1 MAKIKKTK
9 SGKYHTMVF
18 IGYDVQGKRKYKS
31 ITAPTQ
37 KEVRQKVAQALL
49 EGVKETKYS
58 SLTLAEAY
66 ERYIDSKDN
75 VLSPSTLRGYRS
87 NAKNDFPR
95 LQPLLLSQLNN
106 EIIQKEINAL
116 VPVNS
121 PKTIKNKYNLLRSV
135 LNVYLPELHLH
146 IQLPQNVKTNVPLH
160 TEETIHL
167 LLSKADD
174 RLRVPILLAAFGGL
188 RRSEICAL
196 TKEDFTDKGVNVNK
210 AKVLGDFGYVIK
222 QPKTDAGYRFVP
234 LSQEIIKECR
244 EWKHFGLNP
253 DIINNGFQTLRQQCD
268 VPATFHKLRHYYG
281 TMLLKQGID
290 IMTAC
295 KYGGWDEPQ
304 ILLQIYAHAIRD
316 SETDEK
322 AKSIYSLYSEKCSE
336 NRMQQ

>member
-9 SGKYHTMVF
+9 SGKYHTTIFV
-18 IGYDVQGKRKYKS
+18 GYDLQGKRKYKS

-49 EGVKETKYS
+49 DCAKESSYD

-66 ERYIDSKDN
+66 ERYINSRDN
-75 VLSPSTLRGYRS
+75 VLSPSTLRGYRNS
-87 NAKNDFPR
+87 AKNDFPK
-95 LQPLLLSQLNN
+95 LQPYPLSQLNN
-106 EIIQKEINAL
+106 EIIQKEINNL
-116 VPVNS
+116 VAVNS
-121 PKTIKNKYNLLRSV
+121 PKTIKNKYNLLKSV
-135 LNVYLPELHLH
+135 LKIYRPELNLH
-146 IQLPQNVKTNVPLH
+146 IQLPQSKKSPVPLQ

-167 LLSKADD
+167 LLNKADE

-196 TKEDFTDKGVNVNK
+196 TKEDFTDRGVNINK
-210 AKVLGDFGYVIK
+210 AKVLGSYGYVIK

-234 LSQEIIKECR
+234 LSKELIKECKA
-244 EWKHFGLNP
+244 WKYFGLNP

-281 TMLLKQGID
+281 TQLLRQGID

-295 KYGGWDEPQ
+295 KYGGWDDPQ
-304 ILLQIYAHAIRD
+304 ILLKIYAHATINEESD
-316 SETDEK
+316 QK
-322 AKSIYSLYSEKCSE
+322 AVSIYSAYIDNLTES
-336 NRMQQ
+336 NMQQ